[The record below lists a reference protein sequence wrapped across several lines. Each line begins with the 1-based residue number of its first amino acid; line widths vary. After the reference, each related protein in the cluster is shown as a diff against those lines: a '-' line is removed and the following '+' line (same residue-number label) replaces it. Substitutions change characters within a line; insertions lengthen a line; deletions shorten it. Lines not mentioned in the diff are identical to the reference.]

1 MAQNMNGFLFLHIE
15 VKDDIITKMEG
26 YTVWGSG
33 SVCKT
38 DASWHRWFD
47 STPFHHKNLEVLNE

>member
-1 MAQNMNGFLFLHIE
+1 MAQNMDGFLFLHIE

-33 SVCKT
+33 SVCKNVY
-38 DASWHRWFD
+38 SFD
-47 STPFHHKNLEVLNE
+47 EFV